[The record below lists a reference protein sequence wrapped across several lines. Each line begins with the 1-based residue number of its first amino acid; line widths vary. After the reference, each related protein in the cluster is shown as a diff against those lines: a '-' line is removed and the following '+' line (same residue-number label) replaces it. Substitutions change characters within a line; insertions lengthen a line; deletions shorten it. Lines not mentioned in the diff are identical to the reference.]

1 MANETMT
8 VNRLPAL
15 TWNWLK
21 MNESKLKEI
30 EAGDTWDV
38 KEVAGESE
46 EIAGLTK
53 GTAENQEVFSNLPED
68 AYDFLTV
75 MAGIRNLRLIKQE
88 VQSKGGGFDM
98 CKAIKE
104 MLRVSRQEGEQE
116 GRQEGRQKGRL
127 EGQDGM
133 ATLSEKLILADR
145 VSKLLKAST
154 DREYRNKLLVEFGL
168 A

>member
-1 MANETMT
+1 MSQGLDMT
-8 VNRLPAL
+8 VNSLPSR

-104 MLRVSRQEGEQE
+104 ML
-116 GRQEGRQKGRL
+116 
-127 EGQDGM
+127 
-133 ATLSEKLILADR
+133 
-145 VSKLLKAST
+145 
-154 DREYRNKLLVEFGL
+154 
-168 A
+168 

>member
-1 MANETMT
+1 
-8 VNRLPAL
+8 
-15 TWNWLK
+15 
-21 MNESKLKEI
+21 
-30 EAGDTWDV
+30 
-38 KEVAGESE
+38 
-46 EIAGLTK
+46 
-53 GTAENQEVFSNLPED
+53 
-68 AYDFLTV
+68 
-75 MAGIRNLRLIKQE
+75 
-88 VQSKGGGFDM
+88 M

-116 GRQEGRQKGRL
+116 GRQEGRRL

>member
-1 MANETMT
+1 MPNIPL
-8 VNRLPAL
+8 RDFFIYQ
-15 TWNWLK
+15 LK
-21 MNESKLKEI
+21 LS
-30 EAGDTWDV
+30 
-38 KEVAGESE
+38 
-46 EIAGLTK
+46 
-53 GTAENQEVFSNLPED
+53 
-68 AYDFLTV
+68 
-75 MAGIRNLRLIKQE
+75 KQE
-88 VQSKGGGFDM
+88 VRSKGGGFDM

-154 DREYRNKLLVEFGL
+154 NREYRNKLLVEFGL

>member
-1 MANETMT
+1 MKRTND
-8 VNRLPAL
+8 RL
-15 TWNWLK
+15 
-21 MNESKLKEI
+21 KLKTYI
-30 EAGDTWDV
+30 E
-38 KEVAGESE
+38 
-46 EIAGLTK
+46 
-53 GTAENQEVFSNLPED
+53 ENQEVFSNLPED

-116 GRQEGRQKGRL
+116 GRQEGRLEGRQEGRL
-127 EGQDGM
+127 EGQDEM

-145 VSKLLKAST
+145 ISELLKAST

>member
-1 MANETMT
+1 MREELKKLFTEKPLLIFEMRHFSNEEWFQTDLRQ
-8 VNRLPAL
+8 VCGF
-15 TWNWLK
+15 LK
-21 MNESKLKEI
+21 RTNDRMKLKTYI
-30 EAGDTWDV
+30 E
-38 KEVAGESE
+38 
-46 EIAGLTK
+46 
-53 GTAENQEVFSNLPED
+53 ENQEVFSNLPED

-145 VSKLLKAST
+145 ISELLKAST
-154 DREYRNKLLVEFGL
+154 DREYRNKLLAEFGL

>member
-1 MANETMT
+1 MRHFSNEEWFQTDLRQ
-8 VNRLPAL
+8 VCGF
-15 TWNWLK
+15 LK
-21 MNESKLKEI
+21 RTNDRMKLKTYI
-30 EAGDTWDV
+30 E
-38 KEVAGESE
+38 
-46 EIAGLTK
+46 
-53 GTAENQEVFSNLPED
+53 ENQEVFSNLPED

-116 GRQEGRQKGRL
+116 GRL
-127 EGQDGM
+127 EGQDEM

-145 VSKLLKAST
+145 ISELLKAST

>member
-1 MANETMT
+1 MREELKKLFTEKPLLIFEMRHFSNEEWFQTDLRQ
-8 VNRLPAL
+8 VCGF
-15 TWNWLK
+15 LK
-21 MNESKLKEI
+21 RTNDRMKLKTYI
-30 EAGDTWDV
+30 E
-38 KEVAGESE
+38 
-46 EIAGLTK
+46 
-53 GTAENQEVFSNLPED
+53 ENQEVFSNLPED